1 MEDTETVLSG
11 EGLSHVG
18 ATKTRARAWEL
29 LCRYTHGE
37 SLRRHALAVEAAMRA
52 AATRYGDEDADIELW
67 GATGLLHDFDYEQY
81 PTPEQHPF
89 VGVEILRAEGYPEE
103 MLEAILGHAAYTGV
117 PRRTRLARALFGVDE
132 LCGFV
137 VACALVRPSRSLAD
151 MDAASVRKKLKD
163 KAFART
169 VSRDDVITSAAE
181 LGVELNEHIEFVLGA
196 LRPIETELGLGT
208 KQS

>member
-1 MEDTETVLSG
+1 MEDTGTYSSEESSG
-11 EGLSHVG
+11 G
-18 ATKTRARAWEL
+18 ARTAKTRAEAWEL

-37 SLRRHALAVEAAMRA
+37 SLRRHALTVEAAMRA
-52 AATRYGDEDADIELW
+52 AAIRYGGEDADIELW

-89 VGVEILRAEGYPEE
+89 VGVGILRAEGYPEE

-117 PRRTRLARALFGVDE
+117 PRRTALAHALFAVDE
-132 LCGFV
+132 LSGFV

-169 VSRDDVITSAAE
+169 VSRDDVIVSAAE
-181 LGVELNEHIEFVLGA
+181 LGVDLNEHIEFVLGA
-196 LRPIETELGLGT
+196 LRPVESQLGLGT
-208 KQS
+208 NQS